1 MPPMMGAQNR
11 ADPSSGVPPNT
22 TSGRYRPRPYRRVGR
37 AFWRGC
43 SDPTEPINEVQIAES
58 KRGEGSWHSRRSAC
72 EGIEGL
78 VASVWQNRLDVE
90 PAGGA
95 SGP

>member
-1 MPPMMGAQNR
+1 VRPK
-11 ADPSSGVPPNT
+11 SGLEGV
-22 TSGRYRPRPYRRVGR
+22 RKRRVGR

-58 KRGEGSWHSRRSAC
+58 ERGEGSWHSRRSAC